1 MDAAPARPSLASAI
15 FYKDPWKALDWLEQA
30 FGFERTM
37 VISDNE
43 GNLGHAQMS
52 FGNSYIMI
60 GSEGADFARSPQ
72 SIEGKNTQ
80 ILHVHLDDGVDGHC
94 ERARE
99 AGAEILQE
107 PSDQF
112 YGDRTYRARDLE
124 GHVWTFGQHVRDVS
138 RDEAAAA
145 SGLNIEGWA

>member
-1 MDAAPARPSLASAI
+1 MKAASARPSLASAI

-37 VISDNE
+37 VISDND
-43 GNLGHAQMS
+43 GNLGHAEMG
-52 FGNSYIMI
+52 FGNAYIMI
-60 GSEGADFARSPQ
+60 GAEWADFAVSPL
-72 SIEGKNTQ
+72 SVGAKNTQ
-80 ILHVHLDDGVDGHC
+80 IVHVHLDEGLDGHC
-94 ERARE
+94 ERARG

-112 YGDRTYRARDLE
+112 YGDRTYRARDPE
-124 GHVWTFGQHVRDVS
+124 GHVWTFGQTVRSVS

-145 SGLNIEGWA
+145 SGLNIEGWV